1 MHICRQR
8 GIKIVMESNNDKI
21 NVSDRLMA
29 VLFMLLF
36 IGSVFIVSGRDY
48 DLFDTYRKYWTITI
62 GLLFI
67 IYVSVYVQIKKGKVR
82 MPIDTILK
90 TVFVT
95 GVLECIYALA
105 QFFKILP
112 TYNRYYAYTGS
123 FDNPAVFAMLLSIC
137 VPIAI
142 YYANN
147 KTISPKRRIRWWVG
161 AAGMLVFI
169 GLSESRTG
177 FISAVVSSAIVLL
190 SASDILRK
198 KLLNRKVVLILIPL
212 IVLLAFLLYRFKADS
227 ANGRL
232 LMWRVSMKMIKE
244 RPILGFG
251 PDGFTAHYMEYQ
263 ARYLT
268 ENPDSPFIL
277 LADNVNNPFNE
288 YLLVLVNY
296 GLVGFTLLL
305 GLVILLYKSLKLLSE
320 VYKPLM
326 IGLAIGIMIWSSFS
340 YPFSVPFVWV
350 IAVLISLVAFFP
362 RACSHYVIIGTTV
375 SILSAIGLYVATYS
389 FIPEREWKIISQ
401 RSMRGDTE
409 AVLPDYER
417 LYDRMGKNWRFLYNY
432 SAELHH
438 SKRYDKSLSILDEC
452 RKRLNDYDVQ
462 MLIGDCL
469 QNTGDTIK
477 AIEHYSYAG
486 RMVPS
491 KFLPHYYIMKLYM
504 DKGDTLNAITV
515 ANAILAK
522 DVKVERSKAV
532 QRIIREAQET
542 VNIIYRDNPDSSNY
556 R

>member
-1 MHICRQR
+1 M
-8 GIKIVMESNNDKI
+8 KSNNSKTDI
-21 NVSDRLMA
+21 SNRLMA

-36 IGSVFIVSGRDY
+36 MGSVFIVSGRDY
-48 DLFDTYRKYWTITI
+48 DLFDTYRKYWTITF

-67 IYVSVYVQIKKGKVR
+67 IYMGICVLIKKGKVQI
-82 MPIDTILK
+82 PIDTILK

-95 GVLECIYALA
+95 GILECIFALA

-123 FDNPAVFAMLLSIC
+123 FDNPAVFAMLLSVC
-137 VPIAI
+137 VPIAV

-147 KTISPKRRIRWWVG
+147 KTRSKKEKILWWTG

-169 GLSESRTG
+169 GFSESRTG
-177 FISAVVSSAIVLL
+177 FLSAIISSAIVLL
-190 SASDILRK
+190 SVSDTMRK
-198 KLLNRKVVLILIPL
+198 KLLNLRTILILIPL
-212 IVLLAFLLYRFKADS
+212 ALILLFLLYRFKADS

-232 LMWRVSMKMIKE
+232 LMWRVSMEMIKE
-244 RPILGFG
+244 HPVLGWG
-251 PDGFTAHYMEYQ
+251 HDGFTAHYMEYQ

-268 ENPDSPFIL
+268 DNPDSPFIL

-305 GLVILLYKSLKLLSE
+305 GLLILLYKSLKLLSE

-417 LYDRMGKNWRFLYNY
+417 LYDLMGKNWRFLYNY

-477 AIEHYSYAG
+477 AIEHYTYAG
-486 RMVPS
+486 HMVPS
-491 KFLPHYYIMKLYM
+491 KFLPQYYIMKLYM
-504 DKGDTLNAITV
+504 DKGDTFNAVTV

-532 QRIIREAQET
+532 QKIIREAQET
-542 VNIIYRDNPDSSNY
+542 VKMDVLTNHGNIVNDYQLTKFE
-556 R
+556 